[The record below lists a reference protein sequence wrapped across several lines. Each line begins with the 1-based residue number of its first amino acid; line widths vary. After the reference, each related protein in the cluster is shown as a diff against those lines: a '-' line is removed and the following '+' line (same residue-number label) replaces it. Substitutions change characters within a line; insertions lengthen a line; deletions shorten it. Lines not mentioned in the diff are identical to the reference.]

1 MYWVPVPPQV
11 QARHWRKEVKSLVL
25 NNWPMMAAMILYAV
39 QSYLSFKSGSL
50 GIGVAFIFYALA
62 NVGLIIANQQ
72 GNQ

>member
-1 MYWVPVPPQV
+1 
-11 QARHWRKEVKSLVL
+11 
-25 NNWPMMAAMILYAV
+25 MMAAMVLYAI

-62 NVGLIIANQQ
+62 NVGLIITNQQ